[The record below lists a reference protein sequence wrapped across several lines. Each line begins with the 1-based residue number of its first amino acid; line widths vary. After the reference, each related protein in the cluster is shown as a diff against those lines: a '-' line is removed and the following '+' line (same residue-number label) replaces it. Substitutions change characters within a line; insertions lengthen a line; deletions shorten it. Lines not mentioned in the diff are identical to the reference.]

1 MHLLCQR
8 IEDCQDGKKVGKTS
22 ARIAEQLTGRA
33 ARGASGLCLARKH
46 PNDACSN
53 AAPPHLGVPF
63 AVASTRR
70 SSGRH
75 LNRLWLMGCTDSV
88 IQQLWNSG
96 PTSGPCS
103 RTAQLYT
110 TRCITPGSLVGM
122 LDRTPAGPCQGGGGA
137 RRWWACGG
145 PIGRVQRSM
154 VGRPAKDHRDDS
166 KPTLHLNSVS
176 HTMRTLCTALGRS
189 TLPPMC
195 TAALPDGNSGCPQ
208 RSPQAEPSPRGS
220 STVCA
225 PWLPVGNSGCPKRS
239 PQAEPRPSRLTH
251 YENRQVWL
259 HLNRAQHVCG
269 LMIQQWPVYIALQ
282 AGGRRRAAQALCGLD
297 SRRQLVGWR
306 AGEVLLAA
314 ARSHR
319 SSRLVLKN
327 RDVAS
332 NPSPRPTPDDACWA
346 KQPDTWWASA
356 TSVPHPSPHD
366 CRAISAAHG
375 ASWRHGEEPSSASTP
390 ALSTLPPPAAS
401 PQSAP
406 PARWPAGSAGMQS
419 GTPPPRPRPAEP
431 PAVPVPRHQG
441 PSRAQAAGEGKT
453 GGA

>member
-1 MHLLCQR
+1 MRLLRQR
-8 IEDCQDGKKVGKTS
+8 IEDCQGGKKVGKPN

-33 ARGASGLCLARKH
+33 ARGASSLCLARNLMMHAATQQPH
-46 PNDACSN
+46 PRGCLCRCLDQGLERPSLEQALADGVHRFCHP
-53 AAPPHLGVPF
+53 AVVELRPHLRPLQPHRP
-63 AVASTRR
+63 AVHHALP
-70 SSGRH
+70 H
-75 LNRLWLMGCTDSV
+75 ARL
-88 IQQLWNSG
+88 
-96 PTSGPCS
+96 
-103 RTAQLYT
+103 
-110 TRCITPGSLVGM
+110 
-122 LDRTPAGPCQGGGGA
+122 A
-137 RRWWACGG
+137 RRDVGPHACGAVPGGRRGACGG
-145 PIGRVQRSM
+145 PIGRAQRSM
-154 VGRPAKDHRDDS
+154 VGGPAKHHSDNS
-166 KPTLHLNSVS
+166 KLPLHLNSVS

-259 HLNRAQHVCG
+259 HLDRAQHVCG
-269 LMIQQWPVYIALQ
+269 LVIQQWPVHIALR
-282 AGGRRRAAQALCGLD
+282 AGGGRRAAQARRGLD
-297 SRRQLVGWR
+297 SRGQRAGWR

-314 ARSHR
+314 ARGHR
-319 SSRLVLKN
+319 SCRPVLKN

-332 NPSPRPTPDDACWA
+332 TPGPRPTPDRDRACWA
-346 KQPDTWWASA
+346 KQPDTWQASA
-356 TSVPHPSPHD
+356 TPEQPPSPHD
-366 CRAISAAHG
+366 CRATSATHG
-375 ASWRHGEEPSSASTP
+375 ASWRNGEEPSSASTP
-390 ALSTLPPPAAS
+390 ALHTLPPPAAS

-419 GTPPPRPRPAEP
+419 GTPPPRPRLAEP